1 MAFQVKL
8 FVDADQEIRRFNL
21 DTAANYAALRQRVQE
36 LLGNDTF
43 KMFWRDSDNDMVVLG
58 SDDELQAA
66 RQSMKT
72 NAPLRIFVRAVK
84 KPTCSEK
91 KVHQCVACD
100 GCGGDVAGTRYKC
113 LQCADYDLCEECERK
128 DVHPQHNMMAIR
140 NADSKEWRAF
150 FHGARH
156 HGHHVA
162 AEGAGAPSVGPQGP
176 AGMSG
181 WGRRGGPCGPRSCGP
196 RPAMGGRCGAFQRGA
211 GAFVPHFL
219 RPFIVAQEG
228 KEVNWEQ
235 VSDIIGNIAQQF
247 FGALKAEE
255 QADKK
260 ENVDSSSHAPTESS
274 STGTAS
280 VQRERA
286 DSVAESVKPDK
297 EQEWTHL
304 QAEPVADTTKVRRAS
319 LDKTTPSPTTGATNA
334 APTEADLKDQRIETA
349 LKAMAEMGFNNEGD
363 LLRRLLNNYNG
374 DLARVLDSIK

>member
-91 KVHQCVACD
+91 
-100 GCGGDVAGTRYKC
+100 
-113 LQCADYDLCEECERK
+113 
-128 DVHPQHNMMAIR
+128 
-140 NADSKEWRAF
+140 
-150 FHGARH
+150 
-156 HGHHVA
+156 
-162 AEGAGAPSVGPQGP
+162 
-176 AGMSG
+176 
-181 WGRRGGPCGPRSCGP
+181 
-196 RPAMGGRCGAFQRGA
+196 
-211 GAFVPHFL
+211 
-219 RPFIVAQEG
+219 
-228 KEVNWEQ
+228 
-235 VSDIIGNIAQQF
+235 
-247 FGALKAEE
+247 KAEE